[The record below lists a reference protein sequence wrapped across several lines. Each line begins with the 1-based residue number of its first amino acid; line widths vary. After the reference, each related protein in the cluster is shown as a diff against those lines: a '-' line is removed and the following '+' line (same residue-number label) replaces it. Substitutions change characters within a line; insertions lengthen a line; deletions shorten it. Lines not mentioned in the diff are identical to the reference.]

1 MPIILALD
9 TSTEACSVALTDQV
23 LFEIAPQQHSKILLS
38 MIESLLKA
46 QAIHLK
52 DCKAIAFGQGP
63 GSFTGL
69 RIATAVA
76 QGLSLAHNLPLIGI
90 SSLASLALAAK
101 NIAPTAHYFLAALDA
116 RMGEVYYALYT
127 FHEQRLT
134 AVIADCVADPKIAAA
149 ALNLYLQNHSWAG
162 IGSGISL
169 LSDHIPNKTA
179 LAWLPEA
186 YPSAREVAALALAA
200 YERGELTTTETALP
214 HYLRND
220 VVHRK

>member
-9 TSTEACSVALTDQV
+9 TSTEACSVSLADQI
-23 LFEIAPQQHSKILLS
+23 LFDIAPQQHSKILLP
-38 MIESLLKA
+38 MIASLLKM
-46 QAIHLK
+46 QTFTIQ
-52 DCKAIAFGQGP
+52 DCTAIAFGQGP

-69 RIATAVA
+69 RIAAAVA
-76 QGLSLAHNLPLIGI
+76 QGLSLAHHLPLIGI

-101 NIAPTAHYFLAALDA
+101 NTVPTAHYFLAALDA

-127 FHEQRLT
+127 FQQQRLT
-134 AVIADCVADPKIAAA
+134 AVIADCVANPKIAAD
-149 ALNLYLQNHSWAG
+149 ALNSYLQNQSWVG
-162 IGSGISL
+162 IGSGVAL
-169 LSDHIPNKTA
+169 LADYIPNKTA

-200 YERGELTTTETALP
+200 YERGETTTIETALP

-220 VVHRK
+220 IVRLR